1 MKKTVKT
8 AEVKTTP
15 ETATE
20 VKTTAT
26 EVKTPETAKKSTK
39 AKTKAEPK
47 VEEVKTETTVETP
60 VEVKT
65 EETKPDFKK
74 SDKENLIG
82 VLRTNFKAVKDE
94 ALKDSIKYT
103 VSRKDKATL
112 ADLRN
117 LVREVKKA
125 LGKEFNETPTYIAKA
140 EASLKKAEKVET
152 PVSEKPEPKKAKK
165 KSTKDSDTVSEK
177 AVQLATSS
185 VFPEVI
191 KEYGEEYHLAHEV
204 KTLADLEKATE
215 NGAEMMIACLWTK
228 RHLRQFRYFN
238 GWLGQPKS
246 FKNDLDLCQLIWCTS
261 KVAYAVSNDTEA
273 IYNFF
278 PEDIVEEDGIRC
290 CNGLEYQI
298 YRKTGEVETEEPDDE
313 EDDDE

>member
-8 AEVKTTP
+8 AEVKTSEVKTTP
-15 ETATE
+15 ETAVE
-20 VKTTAT
+20 V
-26 EVKTPETAKKSTK
+26 
-39 AKTKAEPK
+39 KTKAEPK

-74 SDKENLIG
+74 STKENLIG

-140 EASLKKAEKVET
+140 EASLKPKAEKVET
-152 PVSEKPEPKKAKK
+152 PVEEKPEPKAEPKKAKK
-165 KSTKDSDTVSEK
+165 KSTKDSDTEPAK
-177 AVQLATSS
+177 DVQLATSS

-191 KEYGEEYHLAHEV
+191 KEYDEEYRLAHDV

-215 NGAEMMIACLWTK
+215 NGDEVMIACLWTK

-278 PEDIVEEDGIRC
+278 PEDIIEEDGVRY
-290 CNGLEYQI
+290 CNGMEYQI
-298 YRKTGEVETEEPDDE
+298 YIKIAKETNK
-313 EDDDE
+313 

>member
-1 MKKTVKT
+1 MTKKMVKAT
-8 AEVKTTP
+8 EVKTP

-20 VKTTAT
+20 VKTT
-26 EVKTPETAKKSTK
+26 PEMAKKSAK
-39 AKTKAEPK
+39 ATTKAEPK

-74 SDKENLIG
+74 SKREELIG

-94 ALKDSIKYT
+94 SLKDSIKYT
-103 VSRKDKATL
+103 VKKAEKATL
-112 ADLRN
+112 SDLRN

-140 EASLKKAEKVET
+140 EASLKKAEKVEP
-152 PVSEKPEPKKAKK
+152 PVEEKSEPKAEPKKAKK

-177 AVQLATSS
+177 AVQLATSV

-191 KEYGEEYHLAHEV
+191 KEYDEEYHLAHDV

-215 NGAEMMIACLWTK
+215 NGDEVMIACLWTK

-313 EDDDE
+313 EETEE

>member
-8 AEVKTTP
+8 AEVKTSEVKTTP
-15 ETATE
+15 ETAVE
-20 VKTTAT
+20 VKT
-26 EVKTPETAKKSTK
+26 TPETAKKSK

-47 VEEVKTETTVETP
+47 VEEVKTETKVETP

-65 EETKPDFKK
+65 EETKSDEKVKPDFKK
-74 SDKENLIG
+74 STKENLIG
-82 VLRTNFKAVKDE
+82 VLRTNFKALKDE

-125 LGKEFNETPTYIAKA
+125 LGKEFNETPTYAKA
-140 EASLKKAEKVET
+140 EASLKPKAEKVET

-165 KSTKDSDTVSEK
+165 KSTKDNDTVSEK
-177 AVQLATSS
+177 AVQLATSV

-215 NGAEMMIACLWTK
+215 GGAEIMIACLWTK

-246 FKNDLDLCQLIWCTS
+246 FKNDFDLCQLIWCTS

-298 YRKTGEVETEEPDDE
+298 YRKTGEVKTEEE
-313 EDDDE
+313 

>member
-1 MKKTVKT
+1 MTKKMVKAT
-8 AEVKTTP
+8 EVKTTP

-20 VKTTAT
+20 VKTT
-26 EVKTPETAKKSTK
+26 PETAKKSTK
-39 AKTKAEPK
+39 ATTKAEPK
-47 VEEVKTETTVETP
+47 VEEVKTETTTVETP
-60 VEVKT
+60 V
-65 EETKPDFKK
+65 K
-74 SDKENLIG
+74 SDEKVKSKREELIG
-82 VLRTNFKAVKDE
+82 VLRTNFKLIKDDG
-94 ALKDSIKYT
+94 LKDSIKYT
-103 VSRKDKATL
+103 VKKAEKATL
-112 ADLRN
+112 SDLRN

-177 AVQLATSS
+177 AVQLANKE

-313 EDDDE
+313 EETEE

>member
-15 ETATE
+15 ETAVE
-20 VKTTAT
+20 VKT
-26 EVKTPETAKKSTK
+26 TPETAKKSTK
-39 AKTKAEPK
+39 ATTKAEPK
-47 VEEVKTETTVETP
+47 VEEVKTETKVETP

-74 SDKENLIG
+74 STKENLIG
-82 VLRTNFKAVKDE
+82 LLRTNFKAVKDE

-140 EASLKKAEKVET
+140 EASLKPKAEKVET
-152 PVSEKPEPKKAKK
+152 PVEEKPEPKAEPKKAKK
-165 KSTKDSDTVSEK
+165 KSTKDSDTEPAK
-177 AVQLATSS
+177 DVQLATSS

-191 KEYGEEYHLAHEV
+191 KEYDEEYRLARMIR
-204 KTLADLEKATE
+204 TLTDLEEATE

-238 GWLGQPKS
+238 GWLGQPRA

-278 PEDIVEEDGIRC
+278 PEDIIEEDGIRY
-290 CNGLEYQI
+290 CNGMEYQI
-298 YRKTGEVETEEPDDE
+298 YIKIAKETSK
-313 EDDDE
+313 

>member
-8 AEVKTTP
+8 AEVKTSEVKTTP

-20 VKTTAT
+20 VKTT
-26 EVKTPETAKKSTK
+26 PETAKKSTK
-39 AKTKAEPK
+39 ATTKAEPK

-74 SDKENLIG
+74 STKENLIG
-82 VLRTNFKAVKDE
+82 LLRTNFKALKDE

-103 VSRKDKATL
+103 VSRKDKATF

-140 EASLKKAEKVET
+140 ESSLKPKAEKVET
-152 PVSEKPEPKKAKK
+152 PVEEKPEPKAEPKKAKK
-165 KSTKDSDTVSEK
+165 KSTKDSDTEPAK
-177 AVQLATSS
+177 AVQLANELA
-185 VFPEVI
+185 FPEVI
-191 KEYGEEYHLAHEV
+191 KEYDEEYHLAHDV

-215 NGAEMMIACLWTK
+215 NGDEVMIACLWTK

-278 PEDIVEEDGIRC
+278 PEDIIEEDGIRY
-290 CNGLEYQI
+290 CNGMEYQI
-298 YRKTGEVETEEPDDE
+298 YIKIAKETNK
-313 EDDDE
+313 

>member
-8 AEVKTTP
+8 AEVKTSEVKTTP

-20 VKTTAT
+20 VKTT
-26 EVKTPETAKKSTK
+26 PETANKSTK
-39 AKTKAEPK
+39 ATTKAEPK
-47 VEEVKTETTVETP
+47 VEEVKTETKVETP

-65 EETKPDFKK
+65 EETKSDEKVKPDFKK
-74 SDKENLIG
+74 STKENLIG
-82 VLRTNFKAVKDE
+82 LLRTNFKAIKDE

-152 PVSEKPEPKKAKK
+152 PVEEKSEPKAEPKKAKK
-165 KSTKDSDTVSEK
+165 KSTKDSDTEPAKDVH
-177 AVQLATSS
+177 LANAS

-191 KEYGEEYHLAHEV
+191 KEYDEEYRLARMIR
-204 KTLADLEKATE
+204 TLTDLEEATE
-215 NGAEMMIACLWTK
+215 GGAEIMIACLWTK

-238 GWLGQPKS
+238 GLLGQPRA

-278 PEDIVEEDGIRC
+278 PEDIIEEDGIRY
-290 CNGLEYQI
+290 CNGMEYQI
-298 YRKTGEVETEEPDDE
+298 YIKK
-313 EDDDE
+313 